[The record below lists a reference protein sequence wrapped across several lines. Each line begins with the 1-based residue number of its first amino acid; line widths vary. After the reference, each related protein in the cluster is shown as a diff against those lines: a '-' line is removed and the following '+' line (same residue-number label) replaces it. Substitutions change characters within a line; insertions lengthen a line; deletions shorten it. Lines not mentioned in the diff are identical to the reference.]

1 MIRRRNGQRSL
12 WDAVL
17 FGAPDPRKLMEP
29 KLRVVDE
36 LLNDDAL
43 VDGVLEAMR
52 RRFTES
58 GRRGR
63 YGTPAE
69 VALRMLVLKHL
80 KSWSYEQLEWEVTG
94 NLVYR
99 HFCRIDGG
107 KVPDAKT
114 MVRLGQLLEG
124 EALRGLFDRVVQLAA
139 KRRVTRG
146 RKMRVDTTVVETP
159 IRYPSD
165 SRLCEDVTQVLCRE
179 VERARSQGVTAP
191 RGFRNVRRSVG
202 RRQREITQI
211 SRRPISRDAKRAAL
225 RRPYR
230 RLLATTRR
238 VLRQAEQTVK
248 RARRRWLR
256 LSGRA
261 RRGVRT
267 MQRVIELGRRVVA
280 QTKLRVF
287 KGITKSA
294 IKVVSIFE
302 PDTRILR
309 RGKAHKPTE
318 YGQMVKVQE
327 AEGGIVTDI
336 AVVTEHDT
344 KLLVPSVEHHRHV
357 FGRVPHIVAT
367 DRGFFSLDNVR
378 DVATMGV
385 RCVAVPKPGHRS
397 PAWLARERS
406 RPFRRAR
413 AWRAGGEARIARLK
427 HTFGMH
433 RTRYRGEKG
442 VARCVYWAGIANN
455 LMAIGR
461 HGS

>member
-1 MIRRRNGQRSL
+1 MGMIRRRNGQRSL

-36 LLNDDAL
+36 LLEDDAL
-43 VDGVLEAMR
+43 IDGVLEAMR
-52 RRFTES
+52 GRFAQS

-114 MVRLGQLLEG
+114 MVRLGQLLDSEVLK
-124 EALRGLFDRVVQLAA
+124 AVFDRVVAIAA
-139 KRRVTRG
+139 RRRVTRG

-159 IRYPSD
+159 IRHPSD
-165 SRLCEDVTQVLCRE
+165 SRLCEDITQVLCRE

-202 RRQREITQI
+202 RRQREITQL

-238 VLRQAEQTVK
+238 VLRQAERTVK
-248 RARRRWLR
+248 RARHKWRE
-256 LSGRA
+256 LSGKA
-261 RRGVRT
+261 RRSIRILRR
-267 MQRVIELGRRVVA
+267 MIDLGRRVVA

-287 KGITKSA
+287 KGITDSSTK
-294 IKVVSIFE
+294 IVSVFE
-302 PDTRILR
+302 PET
-309 RGKAHKPTE
+309 
-318 YGQMVKVQE
+318 
-327 AEGGIVTDI
+327 
-336 AVVTEHDT
+336 
-344 KLLVPSVEHHRHV
+344 
-357 FGRVPHIVAT
+357 
-367 DRGFFSLDNVR
+367 
-378 DVATMGV
+378 
-385 RCVAVPKPGHRS
+385 
-397 PAWLARERS
+397 
-406 RPFRRAR
+406 
-413 AWRAGGEARIARLK
+413 
-427 HTFGMH
+427 
-433 RTRYRGEKG
+433 
-442 VARCVYWAGIANN
+442 
-455 LMAIGR
+455 
-461 HGS
+461 

>member
-52 RRFTES
+52 GRFAQS

-80 KSWSYEQLEWEVTG
+80 KSWSYEQLQWEVTG

-124 EALRGLFDRVVQLAA
+124 KALHGLFDRVVQLAA
-139 KRRVTRG
+139 KRRVTHG

-230 RLLATTRR
+230 RLLAMTRR

-248 RARRRWLR
+248 RARRRWQR

-267 MQRVIELGRRVVA
+267 MQRMIELGRRVVA

-294 IKVVSIFE
+294 LKIVSVFV

-344 KLLVPSVEHHRHV
+344 RLLVPSVEHHRHV
-357 FGRVPHIVAT
+357 FGHVPRVVAT
-367 DRGFFSLDNVR
+367 DRGFFSLDNIR

-385 RCVAVPKPGHRS
+385 RCVAVPKPGYRS
-397 PAWLARERS
+397 PGWLARERS

-433 RTRYRGEKG
+433 RTRYRGEQG
-442 VARCVYWAGIANN
+442 VARCAYWAGIANN